1 MNMTGLLSEA
11 AAGKEDDTIFREH
24 VVYLRRKIA
33 GVNTWARGG
42 WGAPRPV
49 RSGSIDPKR
58 SAV

>member
-33 GVNTWARGG
+33 CVNMGPG
-42 WGAPRPV
+42 WLGRATACAQR
-49 RSGSIDPKR
+49 KH
-58 SAV
+58 